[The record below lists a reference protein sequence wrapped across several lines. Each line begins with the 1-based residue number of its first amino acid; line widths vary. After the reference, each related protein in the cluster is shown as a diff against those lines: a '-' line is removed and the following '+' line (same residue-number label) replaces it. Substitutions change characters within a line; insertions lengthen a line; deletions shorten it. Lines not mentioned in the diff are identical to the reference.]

1 MSTTPNQPFFNRLY
15 VRIWLAVVLAVVVL
29 TLLVGWAWRQS
40 EERQIAEIS
49 RQPVVREVIL
59 QNATGEVVGSATA
72 APRVPGMGIEFSVTL
87 NKPLAAGEVLNLQL
101 PRPRRLNP
109 QSGELEPVRPQEWR
123 DRIDRLDRRGRPGR
137 PEGANNANAVTSSWF
152 TPPFGFVW
160 MLSLVGL
167 AVALG
172 TYPLIQRL
180 TKRLNTL
187 QSGVDQWGRG
197 DLSTRVT
204 VSGNDEVAFLA
215 ERFNA
220 AASRIEALVGSHKSL
235 LANASHELRSPLTR
249 IKMGLELLAPTVG
262 TDVSALPQR
271 PDVEGANFPRGGSS
285 ENYASMATFDK
296 LKEEIS
302 RNINELDQL
311 IAEILLA
318 SRLDSAQAD
327 VGTFETVDLTGLAA
341 EECARSG
348 AELHVLS
355 ESAIAVQGVP
365 KLLRRLMRNLLENA
379 NRYAAKNAVS
389 GEAEPAVLT
398 LDVLT
403 LEIAGVGDVKTAV
416 LRVTDHGPGVPAELH
431 ERIFEPFYRAPGAS
445 ERDGGVGLGL
455 ALVKSIALRHGGTV
469 RCEASAFSEFSEF
482 SEASG
487 SSSRQGACF
496 VVTLPL

>member
-1 MSTTPNQPFFNRLY
+1 MNTSPRQPFFNRLY
-15 VRIWLAVVLAVVVL
+15 VRIWLAVVMAVAVL
-29 TLLVGWAWRQS
+29 TLLVGWAWRHS
-40 EERQIAEIS
+40 AERQLAETS
-49 RQPVVREVIL
+49 TLPVVREVL
-59 QNATGEVVGSATA
+59 LKNALGAVIGSGTA
-72 APRVPGMGIEFSVTL
+72 APRIPGTGLEFFVQLKTPVAVGETIEL
-87 NKPLAAGEVLNLQL
+87 EL
-101 PRPRRLNP
+101 PRPKRLNP
-109 QSGELEPVRPQEWR
+109 QTGELEPVRP
-123 DRIDRLDRRGRPGR
+123 DRAERMRGTGSPPVDR
-137 PEGANNANAVTSSWF
+137 SWF
-152 TPPFGFVW
+152 SPPFGFVW
-160 MLSLVGL
+160 MLGLVGL

-172 TYPLIQRL
+172 TYPLIRRL

-187 QSGVDQWGRG
+187 QSGVEQWGQG

-215 ERFNA
+215 ERFNT

-249 IKMGLELLAPTVG
+249 IKMGLELM
-262 TDVSALPQR
+262 
-271 PDVEGANFPRGGSS
+271 NGSQS
-285 ENYASMATFDK
+285 DAAING
-296 LKEEIS
+296 LKDEIS

-341 EECARSG
+341 EECAKSG
-348 AELHVLS
+348 AELQVLS

-379 NRYAAKNAVS
+379 NRYAIKTIKNPAATV
-389 GEAEPAVLT
+389 AEPVTLT
-398 LDVLT
+398 LAT
-403 LEIAGVGDVKTAV
+403 EGAGDQKTAV
-416 LRVTDHGPGVPAELH
+416 LRVTDHGPGVPAELR

-455 ALVKSIALRHGGTV
+455 ALVKSIAQRHGGSV
-469 RCEASAFSEFSEF
+469 RCEAA
-482 SEASG
+482 ASG
-487 SSSRQGACF
+487 QGACF